1 MAIQLNDNIKVNA
14 GKPVDVKYLNLSN
27 ATYTGTTEVISII
40 PVPERHIGLT
50 VNVNNNE
57 YWFSTGVTDGDLVI
71 KTTASAST
79 ISNVQNIGVGEG
91 IFSGITANGVI
102 KLRSIIG
109 SGSTTVTTSG
119 ETIVV
124 SSIDLTNL
132 QSDILEFNSSGEKY
146 QPYSA
151 YTSGVTFYYGTTPP
165 TGLTRLN
172 LNAQL
177 EVTEL
182 RVSSA
187 STHTNHNVGD
197 IYWDNDDSTI
207 SLQQTTQV
215 KQQVGQELYV
225 KVKNDTAGLIVNGS
239 VVYVDGSDSGRPT
252 IKLARANELDVATVD
267 EVIGMVTENITA
279 GQEGFVTTSGLVR
292 DLVTSGFTEGDVVYL
307 STTGYGE
314 ITNVKP
320 TYPDF
325 IIEVGI
331 VTNVDP
337 TGGTVLIR
345 INNISNPQIIRGVE
359 IVNSVNYTATTRSD
373 FLSVYGGRYVYFP
386 SSPLTGQE
394 ITISDA
400 DGDAENFTITICGN
414 GNYING
420 NISNPNDIAII
431 NSNWGT
437 MSFIYNGLMWHVSN
451 ITP

>member
-14 GKPVDVKYLNLSN
+14 GKPVDVKYLNSSN

-40 PVPERHIGLT
+40 PVPERYIGLT
-50 VNVNNNE
+50 VNVNNDE

-71 KTTASAST
+71 KNSASAST
-79 ISNVQNIGVGEG
+79 ISNVQNVGVGEG
-91 IFSGITANGVI
+91 IFSGITQTGVI
-102 KLRSIIG
+102 NLRSIIG

-119 ETIVV
+119 DTIVV
-124 SSIDLTNL
+124 NSIDLTNL
-132 QSDILEFNSSGEKY
+132 QSDILEFNSVGEKY

-151 YTSGVTFYYGTTPP
+151 ITSGVTFYYGSDLP
-165 TGLTRLN
+165 TGLTKLN

-177 EVTEL
+177 VVSEL
-182 RVSSA
+182 RLSSGV
-187 STHTNHNVGD
+187 THTTHNVGD
-197 IYWDNDDSTI
+197 IYWDVIGDTI
-207 SLQQTTQV
+207 SIQQTPQV

-225 KVKNDTAGLIVNGS
+225 KVKNNTAGLISTGS
-239 VVYVDGSDSGRPT
+239 VVYVDSSIGGRPT
-252 IKLARANELDVATVD
+252 IKLARANALDIAIID
-267 EVIGMVTENITA
+267 EVVGMVTEDISS

-292 DLVTSGFTEGDVVYL
+292 DLVTSGYTEGDVVYL
-307 STTGYGE
+307 STIAYGE

-320 TYPDF
+320 TFPDY

-345 INNISNPQIIRGVE
+345 INNKSNPQIIRGVD
-359 IVNSVNYTATTRSD
+359 IVNTVNYTATTRSD
-373 FLSVYGGRYVYFP
+373 FLSVYGGRYIYFP
-386 SSPLTGQE
+386 TTPLKGQE
-394 ITISDA
+394 ITIADA

-420 NISNPNDIAII
+420 SGGSPNDIAII
-431 NSNWGT
+431 NSNWGS